1 MVAPGF
7 KMPAFSA
14 SSTID
19 NATLSFTDPA
29 GLKYSSF
36 ARIAAF
42 STPAFLAYLLIFTK
56 GVFPI
61 SSNALSFTLLIIL
74 SSIYSFRFFFPYF
87 STRNYMI
94 LYYIRFHLKC
104 QTLFYSFFPLCF
116 LQPLIT
122 PKCRMPS
129 KKLQW
134 EIPHFC
140 MCLQR
145 SFYAGEMSLQT
156 YFCF

>member
-1 MVAPGF
+1 MVLF
-7 KMPAFSA
+7 
-14 SSTID
+14 
-19 NATLSFTDPA
+19 
-29 GLKYSSF
+29 GLPVIF
-36 ARIAAF
+36 AIAIENTVTF
-42 STPAFLAYLLIFTK
+42 FL
-56 GVFPI
+56 P
-61 SSNALSFTLLIIL
+61 
-74 SSIYSFRFFFPYF
+74 FR
-87 STRNYMI
+87 
-94 LYYIRFHLKC
+94 
-104 QTLFYSFFPLCF
+104 CF

>member
-36 ARIAAF
+36 ARIVAF

-94 LYYIRFHLKC
+94 LYYIRF
-104 QTLFYSFFPLCF
+104 P
-116 LQPLIT
+116 
-122 PKCRMPS
+122 
-129 KKLQW
+129 
-134 EIPHFC
+134 
-140 MCLQR
+140 
-145 SFYAGEMSLQT
+145 
-156 YFCF
+156 

>member
-1 MVAPGF
+1 MNRTNNIFWQGLAEFAKSILACVDVTYTGAEGS
-7 KMPAFSA
+7 MH
-14 SSTID
+14 ID
-19 NATLSFTDPA
+19 
-29 GLKYSSF
+29 
-36 ARIAAF
+36 I
-42 STPAFLAYLLIFTK
+42 
-56 GVFPI
+56 V
-61 SSNALSFTLLIIL
+61 
-74 SSIYSFRFFFPYF
+74 SI
-87 STRNYMI
+87 N
-94 LYYIRFHLKC
+94 
-104 QTLFYSFFPLCF
+104 CF